1 VPCCH
6 PYGVR
11 AMWSVRSR
19 RRRLGTG
26 PGSLGMDAGLAVDFL
41 ARGMRLTGG
50 TAAGMPAAVPPVSL
64 IPRAR
69 IHAVASPNR
78 SSTLGRH
85 RVPAAD
91 RPAAFEDRC
100 STGPSVAH
108 VRNDDHPAQLH
119 GIVTTL
125 KRWAC
130 GWELYR
136 VDGFQTAS
144 SIEACSD
151 HV

>member
-1 VPCCH
+1 
-6 PYGVR
+6 
-11 AMWSVRSR
+11 
-19 RRRLGTG
+19 
-26 PGSLGMDAGLAVDFL
+26 MDAGLAVRFL

-50 TAAGMPAAVPPVSL
+50 TAAGN
-64 IPRAR
+64 
-69 IHAVASPNR
+69 AVASPNR

-136 VDGFQTAS
+136 VNGFQTAS
-144 SIEACSD
+144 CIEACSD

>member
-1 VPCCH
+1 
-6 PYGVR
+6 
-11 AMWSVRSR
+11 MWSERSR
-19 RRRLGTG
+19 HGRLGTG
-26 PGSLGMDAGLAVDFL
+26 PGSLGMDAGLA
-41 ARGMRLTGG
+41 
-50 TAAGMPAAVPPVSL
+50 MPAAVPPVSL
-64 IPRAR
+64 IPRAK

-108 VRNDDHPAQLH
+108 VRNDDHPAQLQASLH

-125 KRWAC
+125 KRWGHA
-130 GWELYR
+130 G
-136 VDGFQTAS
+136 GN
-144 SIEACSD
+144 SIE
-151 HV
+151 

>member
-1 VPCCH
+1 
-6 PYGVR
+6 
-11 AMWSVRSR
+11 
-19 RRRLGTG
+19 
-26 PGSLGMDAGLAVDFL
+26 MDAGLAVRFL

-50 TAAGMPAAVPPVSL
+50 TAAG
-64 IPRAR
+64 

-100 STGPSVAH
+100 STGRSVAH

>member
-1 VPCCH
+1 MLPLVWGASHVVGEKP
-6 PYGVR
+6 PQ
-11 AMWSVRSR
+11 AAWA
-19 RRRLGTG
+19 G
-26 PGSLGMDAGLAVDFL
+26 PGSLGMVAGLAVGFL
-41 ARGMRLTGG
+41 ARGMRL
-50 TAAGMPAAVPPVSL
+50 M
-64 IPRAR
+64 PRAR
-69 IHAVASPNR
+69 ILAVASPNR
-78 SSTLGRH
+78 SCTLGRH